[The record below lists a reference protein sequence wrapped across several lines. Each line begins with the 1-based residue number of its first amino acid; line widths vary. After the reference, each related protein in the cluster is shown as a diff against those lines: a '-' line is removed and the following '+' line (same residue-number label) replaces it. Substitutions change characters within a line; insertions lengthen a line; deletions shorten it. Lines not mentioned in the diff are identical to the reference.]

1 MAFDP
6 YLNRDYGDVAT
17 NVQLTQSKEFKQSLE
32 AKGESK
38 AEVYDWHITK
48 LDSDQILTMTQ
59 VSAIVQTLH
68 RDAKASYALPANA
81 GWDADQHRQ
90 SLVDINEVYKRFTHT
105 HPRLFLALTE
115 PNVSAEKLHHIQM
128 MIGLK
133 KVHTTSNATM
143 EEQQRDISMYFR
155 EHFVRPAAP
164 GEEEAAIS
172 NGRGY
177 HAEMV
182 NGPPLN
188 TQL

>member
-1 MAFDP
+1 
-6 YLNRDYGDVAT
+6 
-17 NVQLTQSKEFKQSLE
+17 
-32 AKGESK
+32 
-38 AEVYDWHITK
+38 
-48 LDSDQILTMTQ
+48 
-59 VSAIVQTLH
+59 
-68 RDAKASYALPANA
+68 
-81 GWDADQHRQ
+81 
-90 SLVDINEVYKRFTHT
+90 
-105 HPRLFLALTE
+105 
-115 PNVSAEKLHHIQM
+115 
-128 MIGLK
+128 
-133 KVHTTSNATM
+133 M